1 MGVGHSYAGMILAQV
16 ALMHPRLMTAVA
28 LLDPPVSGAVMRFV
42 NLPMIALRRE
52 QWPSRQEASG
62 FFSKHPVFKAM
73 DPRVLQLFLAH
84 GLVSVE
90 EGSEAVRL
98 ATTAAQ
104 EASTF
109 AKLCGPNRDDD
120 KTMATDSLGD
130 LDPAIVGNVPYYRPE
145 MYLLH
150 AQLPFL
156 LPSCLYLSVQGSTLI
171 SSMPESRKAR
181 LDTTGTGIGG
191 SGGVAA
197 GRVREVVM
205 PGSHYFPLETP
216 DLVAEQLHTFI
227 ADEMAYFEAK
237 QSASRKKR
245 AAKNA
250 ESQDR
255 LSKAYLDQANTMI
268 HEARRAM
275 AQRRDA
281 TEMAKRAAKL

>member
-1 MGVGHSYAGMILAQV
+1 MGVGHSYSGTILAQV

-28 LLDPPVSGAVMRFV
+28 LLDPAVSGAVMRFV
-42 NLPMIALRRE
+42 SLPMIALRRE
-52 QWPSRQEASG
+52 QWPSRQVASR
-62 FFSKHPVFKAM
+62 FFSKHPIFKAM
-73 DPRVLQLFLAH
+73 DPRVLQLFLTH

-90 EGSEAVRL
+90 DGSEAVRL

-120 KTMATDSLGD
+120 KMMAMDSLAD
-130 LDPAIVGNVPYYRPE
+130 LDPAVVGSEAYYRPE
-145 MYLLH
+145 MYLLQ
-150 AQLPFL
+150 AQLPLL
-156 LPSCLYLSVQGSTLI
+156 LPSCLYLSVQGSTMTM
-171 SSMPESRKAR
+171 SKPESRKAR

-227 ADEMAYFEAK
+227 SDEMVYFEAK
-237 QSASRKKR
+237 QIASRDKR
-245 AAKNA
+245 AARGT
-250 ESQDR
+250 ESEDR
-255 LSKAYLDQANTMI
+255 LSKAYLLQANTMI
-268 HEARRAM
+268 DEARRAM
-275 AQRRDA
+275 AQRREA
-281 TEMAKRAAKL
+281 TEVAKRVAKL